1 MLPKLHQKRK
11 DYYIMKVDVRNNNV
25 DQALRILKK
34 KLQIDGLFNELRE
47 REHFVSRGEKRRRA
61 KAAGI
66 RRCKKDEKKRREEL
80 GF

>member
-1 MLPKLHQKRK
+1 MR
-11 DYYIMKVDVRNNNV
+11 VDVRNNNV

-34 KLQIDGLFNELRE
+34 KLQLDGFFYELRE
-47 REHFVSRGEKRRRA
+47 REHFSSKGDKRRHA

-66 RRCKKDEKKRREEL
+66 RRCKKEQNKRKEEL

>member
-1 MLPKLHQKRK
+1 
-11 DYYIMKVDVRNNNV
+11 MKVDVRNNNV

-34 KLQIDGLFNELRE
+34 KLQLDGLFNEIRE
-47 REHFVSRGEKRRRA
+47 REHFVSKGGKRRRA

-66 RRCKKDEKKRREEL
+66 RRCKKELNKRKEEL

>member
-1 MLPKLHQKRK
+1 
-11 DYYIMKVDVRNNNV
+11 MKVDVRNNNV
-25 DQALRILKK
+25 DQALRNLKK
-34 KLQIDGLFNELRE
+34 KLQLDGMFNELRE

-66 RRCKKDEKKRREEL
+66 RRCRKELNKRKEVL

>member
-1 MLPKLHQKRK
+1 MR
-11 DYYIMKVDVRNNNV
+11 VDVRKNNV

-34 KLQIDGLFNELRE
+34 KLQMDGLFNELRE

-61 KAAGI
+61 KAAG
-66 RRCKKDEKKRREEL
+66 RGRMLKDQKKRREEL

>member
-1 MLPKLHQKRK
+1 MR
-11 DYYIMKVDVRNNNV
+11 VDVRNNNV

-34 KLQIDGLFNELRE
+34 KLLLDGFFNELRE
-47 REHFVSRGEKRRRA
+47 REHFSSKGDKRRHA

-66 RRCKKDEKKRREEL
+66 RSCKKEQKKRQEEL

>member
-1 MLPKLHQKRK
+1 MR
-11 DYYIMKVDVRNNNV
+11 VDVRKNNV

-61 KAAGI
+61 KAAG
-66 RRCKKDEKKRREEL
+66 KRRNQKEQRKRKEEL

>member
-1 MLPKLHQKRK
+1 MR
-11 DYYIMKVDVRNNNV
+11 VDVRKNNV

-34 KLQIDGLFNELRE
+34 KLQVDGLFNELRE

-61 KAAGI
+61 KAAG
-66 RRCKKDEKKRREEL
+66 RRRMLIDQKKRREEL

>member
-1 MLPKLHQKRK
+1 
-11 DYYIMKVDVRNNNV
+11 MKVDVRKNNV

-34 KLQIDGLFNELRE
+34 KLQLDGLFNELRE
-47 REHFVSRGEKRRRA
+47 REHFVSRGEKRRKA